1 MAALVV
7 SVGLGA
13 SSALAQQNTSVL
25 TGTVVNAETKK
36 PVPDVVVTATSPSVQ
51 GEQLSVTDASG
62 LYRIPQLPPG
72 TYTLR
77 FESEGFKPF
86 QRTDVALRLNRTIRL
101 NAELLPEG
109 FNEEIQV
116 AGVPPSVD
124 VGSTRTGVSVDKD
137 LINRLATVR
146 PGSKGSASRS
156 FESLADFAPTATTDA
171 YGVSLNGTTSPEN
184 GFQVDGLSTG
194 NPALGTLGTPLSVEF
209 IQEVN
214 IITGGFLPEYGRSTG
229 GVLTA
234 VTKSGSN
241 EFHGSVFGN
250 LTPGAFEGTPT
261 RVLSQG
267 SVITTTQRLWNL
279 GDFGGTL
286 GGPLVKDKLWFFAGV
301 APSFTRRALD
311 RNLNAFVLGEDGRPV
326 KDANGFSQ
334 TESIDGTFR
343 RYFADQRSLQYI
355 GKLTWQVHPDH
366 GLTLSVTGT
375 PSASGGNGRF
385 GYNLDSGLIETET
398 LNGRYEAL
406 AHRYNQSA
414 RDIAL
419 KLSSSFLDKR
429 VLLDVNAGWH
439 HQTDDTLPVDGSA
452 LGSSAGLAGVAQ
464 FNMRRTGTAADPR
477 YYSINDF
484 EVLPDPSVCDPAGTR
499 NAVRCP
505 VASYLLGGPGF
516 LLDRTVDR
524 YQANVVGTY
533 LLNALGHH
541 VIKAGADV
549 EIMTNVDARAYSG
562 GVLYNEAVDGNS
574 FVDFR
579 SFGYL
584 TGPDQAVYQPFVPT
598 STRANAVGAF
608 LQDSWSILDRVT
620 LNAGLRYDTQT
631 VVGTGGNVAFELPN
645 QISPRVGLVYD
656 FTRTGRSK
664 LFASY
669 ARYYQ
674 NSVLAMVNSQ
684 FSNITRLTATRSR
697 APINGGPGCD
707 PLTQSAPYTECRDP
721 ANIPVPAGT
730 STGISR
736 QYTQTFAI
744 NSPVDPSLR
753 PQSSNETRPGR
764 RVRGVPARD
773 AGRQLHP
780 AHDERRH
787 RGHVHQRDD
796 QLLHRQPGPGHRR
809 GVPQGRAGLR
819 RGGRLPEQGV
829 RRPVARAGELHV
841 LVPARQLLG
850 PLPPGQQP
858 ARPQRHLRLR
868 PHRDDGEQVRRAAP
882 GPHPQHQGV
891 RLARVRHQPQHQ
903 PGPGPVLPGQ
913 LRHAAQRDGLAL
925 HLRQRLHLHPA
936 ARQRRAAALGAR
948 RGRAPGRQP
957 QAGPGPLGH
966 RHPGRLQ
973 HVQLPGRHQPGPGL
987 HAGQHR
993 RARGRHA
1000 RGPAGREEPRRPVAR
1015 AQPQLPEALVLPAA
1029 AQHPHRRARLVLS
1042 RSRPHHEDPTNPHV
1056 DAPPGPGGPAG
1067 RLRRRAAASPVHR
1080 GPR

>member
-7 SVGLGA
+7 GVGLGA

-25 TGTVVNAETKK
+25 TGTVLNAETKK

-51 GEQLSVTDASG
+51 GEQLAVTDASG

-234 VTKSGSN
+234 ITKSGSN

-250 LTPGAFEGTPT
+250 LTPGAFEGAPT

-385 GYNLDSGLIETET
+385 GYNIDSGLIETDT

-484 EVLPDPSVCDPAGTR
+484 EALPDPSVCDPAGTH

-753 PQSSNETRPGR
+753 PQSSNEIVLGGEYEVFPRATLGVNYTRRTMNDVIEDMSINETTNYFIGNPGR
-764 RVRGVPARD
+764 GIGAAFPKAVRDYDAVAVYLNKAFADLWLAQVSYTYSYLRGNYSGLYRPDNNQLAPNVTSDFDLIGMMENKSGVLPLDRTHNIKVFGSREFVID
-773 AGRQLHP
+773 SNTSLDLGLSY
-780 AHDERRH
+780 
-787 RGHVHQRDD
+787 RGNSGTPLNVTGSHYIYGSGFTFI
-796 QLLHRQPGPGHRR
+796 LPR
-809 GVPQGRAGLR
+809 GS
-819 RGGRLPEQGV
+819 GGRLPWVHGV
-829 RRPVARAGELHV
+829 DAHLGVNRKLGRGLLATVTLDAFNMFNFQAVTSQDQVYTLDNIDA
-841 LVPARQLLG
+841 LVGGTLADLPDVKNRNGQSPALNPNYQK
-850 PLPPGQQP
+850 PLSYQPPRSIRIG
-858 ARPQRHLRLR
+858 
-868 PHRDDGEQVRRAAP
+868 
-882 GPHPQHQGV
+882 
-891 RLARVRHQPQHQ
+891 ARV
-903 PGPGPVLPGQ
+903 
-913 LRHAAQRDGLAL
+913 
-925 HLRQRLHLHPA
+925 
-936 ARQRRAAALGAR
+936 
-948 RGRAPGRQP
+948 
-957 QAGPGPLGH
+957 
-966 RHPGRLQ
+966 
-973 HVQLPGRHQPGPGL
+973 
-987 HAGQHR
+987 
-993 RARGRHA
+993 
-1000 RGPAGREEPRRPVAR
+1000 
-1015 AQPQLPEALVLPAA
+1015 
-1029 AQHPHRRARLVLS
+1029 S
-1042 RSRPHHEDPTNPHV
+1042 F
-1056 DAPPGPGGPAG
+1056 
-1067 RLRRRAAASPVHR
+1067 
-1080 GPR
+1080 